1 MNIYTDTNSPFPSQV
16 VSDAE
21 KASLEYGEQVAQ
33 AIEQEWFSQGR
44 VSGNRYLTNWNNFH
58 QLRLYARGEQSI
70 QKYKDELAINGD
82 LSYLNLDWKPVPILS
97 KFVDIVVN
105 GISSKSYDIKAY
117 AQDPESIKKRTEY
130 ASKIYEDML
139 SKEYLENLKQTL
151 GLDLYQSPSK
161 DIIPENREELE
172 LHMQLSYKQSV
183 EIAEEEA
190 ISSVFAQN
198 KYDLI
203 RRRLNMD
210 LVTCGIAAAKT
221 SFNVANGVTVDY
233 VDPAYMIYSYT
244 EDPNFEDI
252 YYVGE
257 IKAITI
263 PELKKEF
270 PHISEEELKRIQ
282 AQPGNR
288 SYITGWGDYDANTV
302 QVLYFDYKTYHNQV
316 FKIKQTD
323 QGLIKAIEKPDTFN
337 PEPNENFERV
347 GRSIE
352 VLYSGAKVLGTNTML
367 KWELAQNMSR
377 PFADTTKVK
386 MNYAICAPRMY
397 KGRIESIVSKC
408 TGFADMIQLTHLKLQ
423 QVISRMVPDGVYLD
437 MDGLSEVDLGNG
449 TNYNPAEALN
459 MYFQTGSIVGRSLTQ
474 EGDMNPG
481 KVPIQELQ
489 SGSGNA
495 KISSLIQTYQYYLQM
510 IRDVTGLN
518 EARDGSLPDR
528 NTLVGLQKLAA
539 NASNVATRH
548 IVQSS
553 LFLTLKLAEN
563 ISLKVAD
570 ALEFPLT
577 KSSLQNSISTYNIKT
592 LEEVV
597 NLNLHD
603 FGIFLE
609 LEPDE
614 EEKQQLESNI
624 QIALQAK
631 NIDVED
637 AIDLR
642 SIKNLKLANQMLKVK
657 RKEKAKQ
664 DQAAQQANIAAQS
677 QAQAAAAEKTAMAE
691 VQKQQAISGANVEYE
706 KAKSQF
712 EIERMQIQAQLK
724 KQEMQMQHQFDM
736 QLKQVE
742 EEQAQLEQNIQ
753 VALQAGGI
761 DLEDAIDLRQ
771 IRNLK
776 LANQMLKVKRRQ
788 KAKQDQANQ
797 QANIQ
802 AQAQAQ
808 AETAEKTAM
817 AEVQKQQAISGANV
831 EYEKAKSEFEKDRM
845 QLQSQLDQ
853 QKMMQQHKNDMELKQ
868 LEVQQQQ
875 QKEKEIEDRK
885 DKRIK
890 MEGTQQSKM
899 IQQRQ
904 TDSPAIDFEAESG
917 LDMSPFM

>member
-1 MNIYTDTNSPFPSQV
+1 MNIYTNTNSVFPSQV

-21 KASLEYGEQVAQ
+21 KATWEYGEQVAQ
-33 AIEQEWFSQGR
+33 AIEQEWFRNGR
-44 VSGNRYLTNWNNFH
+44 TNGNRYLTSWNNYH

-105 GISSKSYDIKAY
+105 GISQKTYDIKAY

-139 SKEYLENLKQTL
+139 SLDYLEIIKNTL
-151 GLDLYQSPSK
+151 GIDLYQSPDLDVVPETK
-161 DIIPENREELE
+161 DELE
-172 LHMQLSYKQSV
+172 LHMQLSYKQSI

-190 ISSVFAQN
+190 ISSVLAQN

-210 LVTCGIAAAKT
+210 LTVCGIAAAKT
-221 SFNVANGVTVDY
+221 NFNTANGVTVDY
-233 VDPAYMIYSYT
+233 VDPAYLVYSYT

-257 IKAITI
+257 LKAITI

-270 PHISEEELKRIQ
+270 PNISEEELERIQ
-282 AQPGNR
+282 SMPNNR
-288 SYITGWGDYDANTV
+288 SYITGWGDYDENTV

-337 PEPNENFERV
+337 PPENDNFERV
-347 GRSIE
+347 SRSIE
-352 VLYSGAKVLGTNTML
+352 VLYSGAKVLGSNTML
-367 KWELAQNMSR
+367 KWELAENMSR
-377 PFADTTKVK
+377 PMADTTKVK
-386 MNYAICAPRMY
+386 MNYAICAPRIY
-397 KGRIESIVSKC
+397 KGRIESVVGKC
-408 TGFADMIQLTHLKLQ
+408 IGFADMIQLTHLKLQ
-423 QVISRMVPDGVYLD
+423 QVISRLVPDGVYLD
-437 MDGLSEVDLGNG
+437 MDGLAEVDLGNG

-481 KVPIQELQ
+481 KVPIQELN
-489 SGSGNA
+489 SSAGGA
-495 KISSLIQTYQYYLQM
+495 KIQSLIQTYQYYLQM

-518 EARDGSLPDR
+518 EARDGSTPDR
-528 NTLVGLQKLAA
+528 NTLVGLQKIAA

-553 LFLTLKLAEN
+553 LYITLKLAEN
-563 ISLKVAD
+563 IGLKIAD

-577 KSSLQNSISTYNIKT
+577 KASLQNSISTFNIKT
-592 LEEVV
+592 LEEIV

-614 EEKQQLESNI
+614 EQQAKLEENI
-624 QIALQAK
+624 QVALQSGG
-631 NIDVED
+631 IDLED

-642 SIKNLKLANQMLKVK
+642 QIKNLKLANQMLKVK
-657 RKEKAKQ
+657 RKAK
-664 DQAAQQANIAAQS
+664 
-677 QAQAAAAEKTAMAE
+677 
-691 VQKQQAISGANVEYE
+691 G
-706 KAKSQF
+706 
-712 EIERMQIQAQLK
+712 
-724 KQEMQMQHQFDM
+724 
-736 QLKQVE
+736 E
-742 EEQAQLEQNIQ
+742 EE
-753 VALQAGGI
+753 
-761 DLEDAIDLRQ
+761 
-771 IRNLK
+771 
-776 LANQMLKVKRRQ
+776 
-788 KAKQDQANQ
+788 QANQ

-802 AQAQAQ
+802 AQAAAQ
-808 AETAEKTAM
+808 ADAAEKTAM
-817 AEVQKQQAISGANV
+817 SEVQKQQAISGANV

-845 QLQSQLDQ
+845 QLQAQLDQ
-853 QKMMQQHKNDMELKQ
+853 QKLMAEHKNAMELKG
-868 LEVQQQQ
+868 LEVKGMQ
-875 QKEKEIEDRK
+875 EKENMIEDRK
-885 DKRIK
+885 DKRSK
-890 MEGTQQSKM
+890 MEATQQSEL
-899 IQQRQ
+899 IDQRNR
-904 TDSPAIDFEAESG
+904 DLLPKNFENPDNLGGFGMEQFAQ
-917 LDMSPFM
+917 

>member
-1 MNIYTDTNSPFPSQV
+1 MNIYSNTNSPFPSQV

-21 KASLEYGEQVAQ
+21 KASLEYGTQVAQ

-44 VSGNRYLTNWNNFH
+44 TSGNRYLTNWNNFH

-105 GISSKSYDIKAY
+105 GISSKTYDIKAY
-117 AQDPESIKKRTEY
+117 AQDPSSIKKRTEY

-139 SKEYLENLKQTL
+139 SQEYLDNLKQTL
-151 GLDLYQSPSK
+151 GIDLYQTPSTTVV
-161 DIIPENREELE
+161 PETPEELE

-190 ISSVFAQN
+190 ISSVLAQN
-198 KYDLI
+198 KYDLTK
-203 RRRLNMD
+203 RRLNMD
-210 LVTCGIAAAKT
+210 LAVCGIAAAKT
-221 SFNVANGVTVDY
+221 NFNTAEGITVDY
-233 VDPAYMIYSYT
+233 VDPAYMVYSYT

-257 IKAITI
+257 LKAITI

-270 PHISEEELKRIQ
+270 PGITEEELKKIQ
-282 AQPGNR
+282 AMPGNK

-323 QGLIKAIEKPDTFN
+323 QGLMKAIEKPDTFN
-337 PEPNENFERV
+337 PPENDNFERV
-347 GRSIE
+347 SRSIE

-367 KWELAQNMSR
+367 KWELAENMSR
-377 PFADTTKVK
+377 PLADTTKVK
-386 MNYAICAPRMY
+386 MNYAICAPRIY

-408 TGFADMIQLTHLKLQ
+408 VGFADMIQLTHLKLQ
-423 QVISRMVPDGVYLD
+423 QVISRVVPDGVYLD
-437 MDGLSEVDLGNG
+437 MDGLAEVDLGNG

-489 SGSGNA
+489 SGSGQA
-495 KISSLIQTYQYYLQM
+495 KIQALISTYQYYLQL

-577 KSSLQNSISTYNIKT
+577 KAALQNSISTFNIKT
-592 LEEVV
+592 LQEIV

-614 EEKQQLESNI
+614 EEKQQLEANI

-642 SIKNLKLANQMLKVK
+642 QIKNLKLANQMLKVK
-657 RKEKAKQ
+657 RK
-664 DQAAQQANIAAQS
+664 
-677 QAQAAAAEKTAMAE
+677 
-691 VQKQQAISGANVEYE
+691 
-706 KAKSQF
+706 
-712 EIERMQIQAQLK
+712 
-724 KQEMQMQHQFDM
+724 
-736 QLKQVE
+736 
-742 EEQAQLEQNIQ
+742 
-753 VALQAGGI
+753 
-761 DLEDAIDLRQ
+761 
-771 IRNLK
+771 
-776 LANQMLKVKRRQ
+776 Q

-802 AQAQAQ
+802 AQAAAQ

-845 QLQSQLDQ
+845 QLQAQLDQ
-853 QKMMQQHKNDMELKQ
+853 QKMMQQHQNDMELKK
-868 LEVQQQQ
+868 LEEQGINRREQQR
-875 QKEKEIEDRK
+875 EDRK
-885 DKRIK
+885 DDRIK
-890 MEGTQQSKM
+890 MEGTQQSEM
-899 IQQRQ
+899 IQQRK
-904 TDSPAIDFEAESG
+904 TDGLPINFEEKDMTG
-917 LDMSPFM
+917 LLPSI